1 MKKIFSFLLIFL
13 LSFSLFAL
21 PDSSSYSGN
30 NSEGRAE
37 ATFSL
42 ATNEIVD
49 NSTVLFGFCRTSTQD
64 VIEIESLELKE
75 FYPSSGHAVA
85 NGDFDMFFRVI
96 SSKKLNIKIG
106 WTDLVERA
114 TDSSGIKLTLKR
126 ITEVSGASTQDTLT
140 VQNGSTIFSF
150 DPSNG
155 VMAYERMQFLITTEN
170 YLRTSVENNTY
181 FSIFTLTLT
190 EEA

>member
-1 MKKIFSFLLIFL
+1 MKKFFSFLLILL

-30 NSEGRAE
+30 NWEGRAE

-49 NSTVLFGFCRTSTQD
+49 NSTVLFGFCRTRTQD
-64 VIEIESLELKE
+64 VIEIDSLELKE

-85 NGDFDMFFRVI
+85 NGDFGMFFRVI
-96 SSKKLNIKIG
+96 SSKKLSVKIG
-106 WTDLVERA
+106 WTDLLVNA
-114 TDSSGIKLTLKR
+114 TDSNGIKLSLKKL
-126 ITEVSGASTQDTLT
+126 IEVQGIATQDAIP
-140 VQNGSTIFSF
+140 VENGSTIFNF

-155 VMAYERMQFLITTEN
+155 VMAFERMQFLITTED
-170 YLRTSVENNTY
+170 YLRTSVEKKTY
-181 FSIFTLTLT
+181 FSTFTLTLT